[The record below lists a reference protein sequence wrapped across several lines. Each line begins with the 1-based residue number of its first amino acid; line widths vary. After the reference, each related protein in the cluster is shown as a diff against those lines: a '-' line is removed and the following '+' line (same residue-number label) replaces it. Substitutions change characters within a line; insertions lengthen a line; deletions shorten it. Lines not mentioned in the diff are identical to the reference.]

1 MKRFNEFIKQ
11 LSLTQQLFALIF
23 FFVTFFAVFFFVY
36 VNGSVNNA
44 IKEQIFK
51 SLDDTGIQPVN
62 FERHRHTLENAIHR
76 KIGDIALV
84 CRSGTYTGTGNTT
97 GHNLLQCIW
106 QHLIFF
112 RVDIHLTFHVPKV
125 LYRENCHSC
134 KQLSLY

>member
-51 SLDDTGIQPVN
+51 SLDDTQS
-62 FERHRHTLENAIHR
+62 TLISANVTLDA
-76 KIGDIALV
+76 
-84 CRSGTYTGTGNTT
+84 
-97 GHNLLQCIW
+97 
-106 QHLIFF
+106 
-112 RVDIHLTFHVPKV
+112 
-125 LYRENCHSC
+125 
-134 KQLSLY
+134 